1 MEAPTADSSKGS
13 DTLHKQQ
20 HVPLMDAAALK
31 GLVSPGGTTGSHP
44 ATLLDPDV
52 TTCWHSGD
60 AAVIPPRLANQLLL
74 PSIAALQAAQQAASA
89 AQSNSNSSVTPGG
102 TSSILSVLY
111 HTRETKG
118 APAAP
123 PVVPVAP
130 AECASVAPHR
140 SVAPGVTTPCP
151 GTLGGDTEAAG
162 DLEVV
167 VGSGRVSLAGPSSKG
182 SSSEGRKT
190 MQKDKPRVPKVSGL

>member
-1 MEAPTADSSKGS
+1 
-13 DTLHKQQ
+13 
-20 HVPLMDAAALK
+20 MDAAALK
-31 GLVSPGGTTGSHP
+31 ALVSPGGTTGSHP

-74 PSIAALQAAQQAASA
+74 PSIAALQAAQQAAAAA
-89 AQSNSNSSVTPGG
+89 AQGSNSNSSVTPGG
-102 TSSILSVLY
+102 TSSTLAVLY

-130 AECASVAPHR
+130 ADCVSVTPHR

-151 GTLGGDTEAAG
+151 KGTLGGDTEAAG
-162 DLEVV
+162 DLEMA

-182 SSSEGRKT
+182 SSEGRKAL
-190 MQKDKPRVPKVSGL
+190 QKDKPRVPKVSGFS